1 MFKPAAF
8 GPAIQQRR
16 RGLPPIRDQR
26 HPASRAPRIF
36 ADSADI
42 GDIEPLYR
50 AGIITGVTTN
60 PTLVKR
66 AGASSWA
73 QAKAMLTDILN
84 LLAPNPVSLELTE
97 LSHDAMLV
105 QAQELAALGSNAV
118 IKVPVGGYRAI
129 DAHADPFT
137 GLKVIRALWEQGIHT
152 NATLVFN
159 TTQAFWAANAG
170 ASCVSPFLGRVADY
184 LAKHDDADGLPGN
197 SLYQATDPQRYH
209 NTEYVACG
217 GPLHDAGSRL
227 VQEIVTV
234 FAHYDIRTE
243 VLAASIR
250 NPAQVSEMLLAGA
263 DILTVP
269 AAILAGVADHPL
281 TDLGMQAFCAD
292 AAVFSE
298 H

>member
-1 MFKPAAF
+1 MLKPAEF
-8 GPAIQQRR
+8 SPEIQPRR
-16 RGLPPIRDQR
+16 RALPPIRDER

-42 GDIEPLYR
+42 RDIEPLYR
-50 AGIITGVTTN
+50 AGIINGVTTN
-60 PTLVKR
+60 PTLLKR
-66 AGASSWA
+66 AGATSWK
-73 QAKAMLTDILN
+73 QAKTLLTDILR

-97 LSHDAMLV
+97 LACDPMLE
-105 QAQELAALGSNAV
+105 QAQELAALGDNAV
-118 IKVPVGGYRAI
+118 IKVPVGGYRTA
-129 DAHADPFT
+129 DPNADPFT
-137 GLKVIRALWEQGIHT
+137 GLKVIRTLWERGIHT

-184 LAKHDDADGLPGN
+184 LAKHDDDLGTPGN
-197 SLYQATDPQRYH
+197 ALYQASDPARHH

-217 GPLHDAGSRL
+217 GPRHDAGSRL

-292 AAVFSE
+292 AGAFSG
-298 H
+298 

>member
-1 MFKPAAF
+1 MFDPAAF

-16 RGLPPIRDQR
+16 RSLPAIRDQR
-26 HPASRAPRIF
+26 HPASHGPRLF

-42 GDIEPLYR
+42 HDIEPLYR
-50 AGIITGVTTN
+50 AGIINGVTTN
-60 PTLVKR
+60 PTLMKR
-66 AGASSWA
+66 AGANSWA
-73 QAKAMLTDILN
+73 QAKAMLTDILT

-97 LSHDAMLV
+97 LGYDAMLA
-105 QAQELAALGSNAV
+105 QARELAALGSNAV
-118 IKVPVGGYRAI
+118 IKVPVGGYRAV
-129 DAHADPFT
+129 DAKADPFT
-137 GLKVIRALWEQGIHT
+137 GLKVIRALWELGIHT

-184 LAKHDDADGLPGN
+184 LAKHDDAGGPPGN
-197 SLYQATDPQRYH
+197 SLYQATEPQRYH

-217 GPLHDAGSRL
+217 GPRHDAGSRL

-263 DILTVP
+263 DIVTVP

-292 AAVFSE
+292 AAVFTG
-298 H
+298 

>member
-8 GPAIQQRR
+8 SPAIQQRR
-16 RGLPPIRDQR
+16 RSLPPIRDER

-50 AGIITGVTTN
+50 AGIINGVTTN
-60 PTLVKR
+60 PTLLRK
-66 AGASSWA
+66 AGATSWA
-73 QAKAMLTDILN
+73 QAKAMLTDILR

-97 LSHDAMLV
+97 LSPDAMLA
-105 QAQELAALGSNAV
+105 QAKELAALGSNAV
-118 IKVPVGGYRAI
+118 IKVPVGGYRAV

-137 GLKVIRALWEQGIHT
+137 GLKVIRALWEQDIHT

-184 LAKHDDADGLPGN
+184 LAKHDEADGPPGN
-197 SLYQATDPQRYH
+197 SLYHANNPQRYH
-209 NTEYVACG
+209 NTEYVAGG
-217 GPLHDAGSRL
+217 GPQHDAGSRL

-269 AAILAGVADHPL
+269 APVLAGVADHPL
-281 TDLGMQAFCAD
+281 TDLGMQAFVAD
-292 AAVFSE
+292 AAAFSGA
-298 H
+298 

>member
-1 MFKPAAF
+1 MFNPAQF
-8 GPAIQQRR
+8 SPAIQQRR
-16 RGLPPIRDQR
+16 RVMPPIRDDR
-26 HPASRAPRIF
+26 HPANRAPRIF

-42 GDIEPLYR
+42 RDIAPLYR
-50 AGIITGVTTN
+50 AGIINGVTTN
-60 PTLVKR
+60 PTLLKK
-66 AGASSWA
+66 AGASSWQ
-73 QAKAMLTDILN
+73 QAKAMLTDILT
-84 LLAPNPVSLELTE
+84 LLAPNPVSLELTA
-97 LSHDAMLV
+97 LTADTMQA

-118 IKVPVGGYRAI
+118 IKVPIGGYRTA
-129 DAHADPFT
+129 DAGADPFT

-184 LAKHDDADGLPGN
+184 LAKNDNPLGATGN
-197 SLYQATDPQRYH
+197 ALYQINGETRFH

-217 GPLHDAGSRL
+217 GSRQDSGSRL

-250 NPAQVSEMLLAGA
+250 NAAQLTEMLLAGA

-269 AAILAGVADHPL
+269 ANILAGVADHPL

-292 AAVFSE
+292 AAVFSG
-298 H
+298 

>member
-1 MFKPAAF
+1 MFNPAQF
-8 GPAIQQRR
+8 SPAIQQRR
-16 RGLPPIRDQR
+16 RGMPLTHDQR
-26 HPASRAPRIF
+26 HPARAAPRIF
-36 ADSADI
+36 ADSANI
-42 GDIEPLYR
+42 RDIEPLYR
-50 AGIITGVTTN
+50 AGIINGVTTN
-60 PTLVKR
+60 PTLVKK
-66 AGASSWA
+66 AGANSWQ
-73 QAKAMLTDILN
+73 QAKEMLTEILI
-84 LLAPNPVSLELTE
+84 LLAPNPVSLELTALTPE
-97 LSHDAMLV
+97 AMLA

-118 IKVPVGGYRAI
+118 IKVPVGGYRTV
-129 DAHADPFT
+129 DTNADPLT
-137 GLKVIRALWEQGIHT
+137 GLKVIRELWQQRIHT

-184 LAKHDDADGLPGN
+184 LAKHDDELGSPGN
-197 SLYQATDPQRYH
+197 SLYQTGREARFH

-217 GPLHDAGSRL
+217 GSRQDSGSRL

-250 NPAQVSEMLLAGA
+250 NPAQLTEMLLAGA

-292 AAVFSE
+292 AEVFSR
-298 H
+298 

>member
-1 MFKPAAF
+1 MFNPAQF
-8 GPAIQQRR
+8 SPAIQQRR
-16 RGLPPIRDQR
+16 RVMPPIRDDR
-26 HPASRAPRIF
+26 HPANRAPRIF

-42 GDIEPLYR
+42 RDIAPLYR
-50 AGIITGVTTN
+50 AGIINGVTTN
-60 PTLVKR
+60 PTLVKK
-66 AGASSWA
+66 AGASSWQ
-73 QAKAMLTDILN
+73 QAKAMLTDILT
-84 LLAPNPVSLELTE
+84 LLAPNPVSLELTA
-97 LSHDAMLV
+97 LTPDMMLA

-118 IKVPVGGYRAI
+118 IKVPIGGYRTA
-129 DAHADPFT
+129 DAGADPFT

-184 LAKHDDADGLPGN
+184 LAKNDDPLGPAGN
-197 SLYQATDPQRYH
+197 ALYQTDGETRFH

-217 GPLHDAGSRL
+217 GSRQDSGSRL

-234 FAHYDIRTE
+234 FAHYDICSE

-250 NPAQVSEMLLAGA
+250 NAAQLTEMLLAGA

-269 AAILAGVADHPL
+269 ANILAGVADHPL

-292 AAVFSE
+292 AAVFSG
-298 H
+298 

>member
-1 MFKPAAF
+1 MFDPAAF
-8 GPAIQQRR
+8 SPAIEQRR
-16 RGLPPIRDQR
+16 RVMPTIRDAR
-26 HPASRAPRIF
+26 HPADRAPRIF

-50 AGIITGVTTN
+50 AGIINGVTTN
-60 PTLVKR
+60 PTLLKK
-66 AGASSWA
+66 AGATSWA
-73 QAKAMLTDILN
+73 QAKSMLTDILK

-97 LSHDAMLV
+97 LTPDAMLE
-105 QAQELAALGSNAV
+105 QAGELAALGSNAV
-118 IKVPVGGYRAI
+118 IKVPIGGYRSV

-137 GLKVIRALWEQGIHT
+137 GLKVIRALWDRGVRT

-184 LAKHDDADGLPGN
+184 LAKHDDPAGAPGN
-197 SLYQATDPQRYH
+197 SLYESTDPQRYH
-209 NTEYVACG
+209 NTEFVACG

-234 FAHYDIRTE
+234 FAHYDIRSE

-281 TDLGMQAFCAD
+281 TDLGMRSFCAD
-292 AAVFSE
+292 AAVFSS
-298 H
+298 